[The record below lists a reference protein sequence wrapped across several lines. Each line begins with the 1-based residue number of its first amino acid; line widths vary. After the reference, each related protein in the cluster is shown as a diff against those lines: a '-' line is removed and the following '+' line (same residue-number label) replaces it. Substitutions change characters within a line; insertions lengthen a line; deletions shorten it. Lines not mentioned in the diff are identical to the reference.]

1 MNQVFQRQ
9 MKDNMRKIL
18 TLLSMALIVVVAAAS
33 FGSYAIA
40 DSSKKVKII
49 NETRHKIVRFYA
61 SRVGTD
67 DWEEDILGEDVLG
80 ISQSVKINFATGD
93 FCMYDFKAVFDD
105 GDSLVKNRVN
115 VCDIDTYRY
124 SED

>member
-1 MNQVFQRQ
+1 
-9 MKDNMRKIL
+9 MRKIL
-18 TLLSMALIVVVAAAS
+18 TAASATLIAAVLAAS
-33 FGSYAIA
+33 FGSSAVA
-40 DSSKKVKII
+40 DTDKKVKII

-93 FCMYDFKAVFDD
+93 YCMYDFKAVFDD
-105 GDSLVKNRVN
+105 GDSLVKNRIN

-124 SED
+124 TED

>member
-1 MNQVFQRQ
+1 
-9 MKDNMRKIL
+9 MKVNMRKIL
-18 TLLSMALIVVVAAAS
+18 TAASLALIAAVAASS
-33 FGSYAIA
+33 FGTSAIA
-40 DSSKKVKII
+40 DSNKKVKII

-67 DWEEDILGEDVLG
+67 DWEEDILGEDVLSVG
-80 ISQSVKINFATGD
+80 GSVKINFATGD
-93 FCMYDFKAVFDD
+93 YCMYDFKAIFDD

>member
-1 MNQVFQRQ
+1 
-9 MKDNMRKIL
+9 MRKSL
-18 TLLSMALIVVVAAAS
+18 TVLSMALIAAVVAVS
-33 FGSYAIA
+33 FQTPAIA
-40 DSSKKVKII
+40 DADKKVKII

-67 DWEEDILGEDVLG
+67 NWEEDILGEDVLG
-80 ISQSVKINFATGD
+80 IGQSVRINFATGD
-93 FCMYDFKAVFDD
+93 YCMYDFKAVFDD
-105 GDSLVKNRVN
+105 GDSLVKSRVN